1 MVALSFIDWTSL
13 SLIRVQAACQ
23 GAFAARAANCAP
35 ILIVSAPRLLH
46 FPTQSFFDQCIAKPD
61 ETRRVTKLL
70 IGRGVGMSR
79 GFAAPQYL
87 GVCQGSSV
95 QPVSQLAASLKRGL
109 AASLTREMLGSAV
122 DPWLDT
128 GLMRFSPVEL
138 PSIFDKGLA

>member
-1 MVALSFIDWTSL
+1 MGLV
-13 SLIRVQAACQ
+13 
-23 GAFAARAANCAP
+23 
-35 ILIVSAPRLLH
+35 
-46 FPTQSFFDQCIAKPD
+46 
-61 ETRRVTKLL
+61 EVTKLL